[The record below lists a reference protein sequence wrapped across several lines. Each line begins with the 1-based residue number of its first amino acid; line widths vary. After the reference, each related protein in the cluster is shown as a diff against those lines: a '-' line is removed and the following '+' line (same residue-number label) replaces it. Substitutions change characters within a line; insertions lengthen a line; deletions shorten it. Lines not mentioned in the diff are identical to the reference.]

1 MVRIRHGR
9 TRFGRCVMRGPL
21 VSGHRDRLPSGP
33 LGVPLQ
39 TCAPP
44 SARHL
49 VDPDGLAALRLAV
62 AVARDPMAGLT
73 HERVAYRSL
82 ARQRSATATVG
93 VPPQQPGAPAIES
106 TGETTTEPRT
116 APRIP
121 LPSPPAEPVGEQATV
136 MALVTAAQAG
146 DGEAFGQLY
155 DTYVDVVHRY
165 IAYRVN
171 NHALAEDLTSETFLK
186 ALRRISSYTWQG
198 RDFGAWLVT
207 IARNLI
213 ADHFKSSRYKLELS
227 TADLVESGAERSS
240 DSPENEV
247 LTGITNATLLDAVKR
262 LGAEQQEC
270 IVLRFLQGM
279 SVAETAAVLGKNEN
293 AVKALQYRAVKAL
306 GRILPAELVA

>member
-1 MVRIRHGR
+1 M
-9 TRFGRCVMRGPL
+9 
-21 VSGHRDRLPSGP
+21 
-33 LGVPLQ
+33 Q

-49 VDPDGLAALRLAV
+49 VDPDGLAALRLAI
-62 AVARDPMAGLT
+62 AISRDPMAGLGF
-73 HERVAYRSL
+73 ERIAHRSM
-82 ARQRSATATVG
+82 ARPRSATAVTG
-93 VPPQQPGAPAIES
+93 APPSQPGAPAIES
-106 TGETTTEPRT
+106 TSDTTTAEPRT

-121 LPSPPAEPVGEQATV
+121 LPSPPVEPAGEQATV
-136 MALVTAAQAG
+136 MALVAAAQAG

-155 DTYVDVVHRY
+155 DRYVDVVHRY
-165 IAYRVN
+165 IAYRVA

-186 ALRRISSYTWQG
+186 ALRRISTYTWQG

-227 TADLVESGAERSS
+227 TADLVESGADRTSE
-240 DSPENEV
+240 SPENEV
-247 LTGITNATLLDAVKR
+247 LAGITNAALLEAVKQ

-279 SVAETAAVLGKNEN
+279 SVSETATVLGKNDN

-306 GRILPAELVA
+306 GRLLPAELMA